1 LDFTIACPMCAVAS
15 DIADV
20 PMRLM
25 PPEGWHDESPT
36 AALALRVAAA
46 VRSDRGGPCRE
57 PAPLDDRLD
66 PPHLVGAGR
75 ALERVLKARH
85 PNGTGRSRSRIF
97 PTGLKLDSVSYTQ
110 IKLTSSNGA
119 EALIEDVSGQF

>member
-1 LDFTIACPMCAVAS
+1 LDFTIACPTCAVAS

-46 VRSDRGGPCRE
+46 VRSTAEDRVVSPR
-57 PAPLDDRLD
+57 PWMTAWIRRTWSAP
-66 PPHLVGAGR
+66 GAR
-75 ALERVLKARH
+75 SSASSKRVI

-97 PTGLKLDSVSYTQ
+97 PTGLKLDFGELHADQ
-110 IKLTSSNGA
+110 A
-119 EALIEDVSGQF
+119 H